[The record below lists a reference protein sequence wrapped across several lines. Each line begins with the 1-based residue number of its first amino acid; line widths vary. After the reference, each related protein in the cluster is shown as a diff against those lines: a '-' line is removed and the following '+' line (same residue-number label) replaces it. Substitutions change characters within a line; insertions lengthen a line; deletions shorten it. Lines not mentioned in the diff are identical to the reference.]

1 MSVSLWS
8 KYKVIW
14 TFHTP
19 IFGSMPASEDV
30 LVKWVEQQIKRG
42 RLRPSEGESIEELRD
57 RAIREAAELLPTEK
71 ELLEERTLVFERP
84 SWEEISSGPHP
95 WAWASRNSDNKV
107 IAFFGGNIRSHLK
120 ECARTLSSLVMAKA
134 EGVKSL
140 SVRFLN
146 GTYVAEDWVP
156 VIKEGRFL
164 TLGNMGKPFS
174 VHAIDFRTGV
184 RLNSLKKCEGISPP
198 SQVVYTLKIMNK
210 IGGKEVRPI
219 VTEEELGLVMEY
231 GGTHGYG
238 QERGRGYGRYTFE
251 FERIE

>member
-1 MSVSLWS
+1 MAMALWS
-8 KYKVIW
+8 RYKVTW

-19 IFGSMPASEDV
+19 IFGSMPANDDV
-30 LVKWVEQQIKRG
+30 LAKWIGQKIKSG
-42 RLRPSEGESIEELRD
+42 GLRPSEGESLEELRD
-57 RAIREAAELLPTEK
+57 RAIKEAAELLPTEK

-84 SWEEISSGPHP
+84 SWEEILNGPSP
-95 WAWASRNSDNKV
+95 WSWAKRNSNAKV

-120 ECARTLSSLVMAKA
+120 ECARTLSSLIMAKA
-134 EGVKSL
+134 EGAKSL

-156 VIKEGRFL
+156 VIRNGQFFAQ
-164 TLGNMGKPFS
+164 GDIAQQFS
-174 VHAIDFRTGV
+174 VHIIDYRTGM

-210 IGGKEVRPI
+210 IGGKEARPI